1 MSPWLFLSNGVAVSL
16 FGAVL
21 SASFAGAL
29 HTPKQRWI
37 FAGGM
42 VLLLLIQGI
51 AFALWD
57 FALLPKIYPLTFHL
71 PLLLLLLFLTRRV
84 SWSLISILAAYL
96 CCQLRRWLTLLLLA
110 IFSGTAA
117 LQQGVELLLTLP
129 LLFFLL
135 YFFSPAVRPLSTCA
149 LKLQWQF
156 GAIPVI
162 YFAFD
167 YLTRVYTDLLQK
179 GSPVV
184 VEFMPFVCCSAYFVF
199 LLHHSTEMRIQSQ
212 LNQTQNHL
220 RIQLNQSVREI
231 QALRE
236 SQTLA
241 RQYRHDM
248 RHHLQYL
255 SARLENG
262 QTEQARAYIAQLAQA
277 IDAQK
282 VQRYCENEAAN
293 LILSAF
299 MERAARA
306 NVAMSING
314 TLPKSP
320 VISDM
325 DLCVLFSNA
334 LENALHA
341 CEPLVAAGKPCRIDV
356 QFYEQKGRFF
366 LQIINPTQKPVRFHN
381 GIPLSDEP
389 GHGIGVQSIC
399 TIVERY
405 GGIHSFQVQDG
416 QFILRLSL

>member
-1 MSPWLFLSNGVAVSL
+1 MSTCLFLLNGAAVSI

-21 SASFAGAL
+21 AASFCGAL
-29 HTPKQRWI
+29 NTKKQRWI
-37 FAGGM
+37 FLGGL

-51 AFALWD
+51 AYGFWQGAFLRR
-57 FALLPKIYPLTFHL
+57 IYPLTSHL
-71 PLLLLLLFLTRRV
+71 LLFVLLLLLTRRI
-84 SWSLISILAAYL
+84 SWPLICIFTAYL
-96 CCQLRRWLTLLLLA
+96 CCQLRRWLALFIVAL
-110 IFSGTAA
+110 FSGPAI
-117 LQQGVELLLTLP
+117 LQEAVEFLLTLP
-129 LLFFLL
+129 LLPLL
-135 YFFSPAVRPLSTCA
+135 LHFVSPA
-149 LKLQWQF
+149 LQRLAAYPTRIQWRF
-156 GAIPVI
+156 GAIPAVY
-162 YFAFD
+162 YFFD

-179 GSPVV
+179 GTPVV
-184 VEFMPFVCCSAYFVF
+184 VEFMPFLCCTAYLAF
-199 LLHHSTEMRIQSQ
+199 LLYHSGEERIQRQ
-212 LNQTQNHL
+212 LNQTKNNL

-255 SARLENG
+255 ATLLENG
-262 QTEQARAYIAQLAQA
+262 QTGQAQDYIARICQA

-299 MERAARA
+299 AGRARQEGIALDIQG
-306 NVAMSING
+306 S
-314 TLPKSP
+314 LPEFLF
-320 VISDM
+320 VSDM
-325 DLCVLFSNA
+325 DLCVLLSNA

-341 CEPLVAAGKPCRIDV
+341 CMPLAAAGKACRIDV
-356 QFYEQKGRFF
+356 QFYEQKGKLF
-366 LQIINPTQKPVRFHN
+366 LQIINPTQNPVRFRN
-381 GIPLSDEP
+381 GIPLSDQP